1 MNLAETVMLS
11 TSAIAIVATASA
23 VATTFRGIFKKN
35 EFIEE
40 NIIPYINS
48 LDYNELV
55 IVADAIVLSLNDSN
69 KANLFK
75 SNIEIIDL
83 FLSHDDN
90 VNEVVC
96 EKLRDLIN
104 ERIFSFSSKELEA
117 FKVNYSELKKN
128 DKVYKK
134 QK

>member
-1 MNLAETVMLS
+1 MNLAETVMFS